1 MAKIRTDLALETK
14 ELLTEE
20 LPGVRVEET
29 LKQGFLLTSVQVD
42 TPEGSKAL
50 QKPQGVYHTINLAGV
65 GRRED
70 GAFPRAVNVLA
81 DLIRPLLPPG
91 KGPVLVV
98 GLGNRAITPDAVGP
112 KAADHTLVTRHL
124 VAMAP
129 DHFGSFR
136 PVAALAAGVLGTTG
150 VESGEIVQ
158 AVAAKIS
165 PQAVIAIDALC
176 ARRVERLC
184 ATVQVSD
191 TGISPGS
198 GVGNH
203 RFSLDKESIGVPVIA
218 LGVPTVVDGAT
229 LCADLVEE
237 AGGEPDLHALAKG
250 TGASLFVTPQD
261 IDQRVEDMAK
271 VIGYAV
277 TLAIQPELTLEDL
290 EMLIE

>member
-20 LPGVRVEET
+20 LPGVKVEET
-29 LKQGFLLTSVQVD
+29 LKQGFLLTSVHVN
-42 TPEGSKAL
+42 TPQGSKAL
-50 QKPQGVYHTINLAGV
+50 QKTQGVYHTLNLAGV

-70 GAFPRAVNVLA
+70 GAFPRAVTVLA

-184 ATVQVSD
+184 VTVQACD

-203 RFSLDKESIGVPVIA
+203 RFSLNRENLGVPVIA
-218 LGVPTVVDGAT
+218 LGVPTVVEGAT
-229 LCADLVEE
+229 LCADILEE
-237 AGGEPDLHALAKG
+237 AGKPTEPEELSGLP
-250 TGASLFVTPQD
+250 GASLFVTPKD

-271 VIGYAV
+271 VLSHAIS
-277 TLAIQPELTLEDL
+277 LALQPQLTLEDL
-290 EMLIE
+290 EALIE